1 MTRLIPGS
9 KEWYAAGLADAQKQL
24 GAVWE
29 ALLDDVAGEYD
40 DPAEAIQRAI
50 HFRQKQLGAVWEALL
65 DNYVGAYEDPA
76 EAVKDVLALRDQ
88 QITNLRQSLVESH
101 EREDDMTDLIAG
113 SKEWYAAKLADAQE
127 QLGAVWEALPDDVA
141 GQYDEPAEAIQ
152 RAIHFR
158 DTRIAALTDELAE
171 RTDAAKVRGF
181 ALGRT
186 DILDRIAEALDQI
199 GEPAPEVRGIL
210 ATLRTD
216 RTWQR

>member
-101 EREDDMTDLIAG
+101 EREDDLDRAMVPLMKQVTTIEGDI
-113 SKEWYAAKLADAQE
+113 SAARVDGMKT
-127 QLGAVWEALPDDVA
+127 GRWDV
-141 GQYDEPAEAIQ
+141 IQ
-152 RAIHFR
+152 RM
-158 DTRIAALTDELAE
+158 TAALEESDQDQTF
-171 RTDAAKVRGF
+171 VRG
-181 ALGRT
+181 
-186 DILDRIAEALDQI
+186 
-199 GEPAPEVRGIL
+199 VL

>member
-1 MTRLIPGS
+1 MSDLDVLTSVLNL
-9 KEWYAAGLADAQKQL
+9 EELAKLREQI

-50 HFRQKQLGAVWEALL
+50 HFRQKQ
-65 DNYVGAYEDPA
+65 
-76 EAVKDVLALRDQ
+76 
-88 QITNLRQSLVESH
+88 I
-101 EREDDMTDLIAG
+101 
-113 SKEWYAAKLADAQE
+113 
-127 QLGAVWEALPDDVA
+127 GAVWEALPDDVA

>member
-9 KEWYAAGLADAQKQL
+9 KEWYAAELADAQKQL

-50 HFRQKQLGAVWEALL
+50 HFR
-65 DNYVGAYEDPA
+65 
-76 EAVKDVLALRDQ
+76 
-88 QITNLRQSLVESH
+88 
-101 EREDDMTDLIAG
+101 
-113 SKEWYAAKLADAQE
+113 
-127 QLGAVWEALPDDVA
+127 
-141 GQYDEPAEAIQ
+141 
-152 RAIHFR
+152 

-171 RTDAAKVRGF
+171 KCDADDARTRGYKLGRWDVIQRMTAALEESDEDQTFVRG
-181 ALGRT
+181 
-186 DILDRIAEALDQI
+186 
-199 GEPAPEVRGIL
+199 VL